1 MYLQDLSLKS
11 INVEAY
17 KADVF
22 ATYLDEADLT
32 EDELYAAIGDNYRQ
46 AAEVSSNNLLES
58 AIKVN
63 AARESNFSILFTGRS
78 IWEKVRKH
86 LCKVLTA
93 ATVIED
99 IIDAILDV
107 LIGIIPGGIVF
118 KGVVR
123 KVLKYFLNRGYEA
136 LCPVV

>member
-11 INVEAY
+11 LNVGAY
-17 KADVF
+17 KEDVI
-22 ATYLDEADLT
+22 ATYMNEADLT
-32 EDELYAAIGDNYRQ
+32 EDELCVALADNYKQ
-46 AAEVSSNNLLES
+46 AAEVISNNFLES
-58 AIKVN
+58 AIEVN
-63 AARESNFSILFTGRS
+63 AARESNFSVVFTGRR
-78 IWEKVRKH
+78 IWERIRQQ

-93 ATVIED
+93 ASAIED

-136 LCPVV
+136 LCPVA